1 MSLQLIPYILMNGRA
16 KEAIEFYQEALD
28 AKVLFQQTFREG
40 PTDTLS
46 MFKENELDYIAHS
59 ILKIGETQIMV
70 ADIIPELPFQ
80 NGNQVSICIT
90 TSDINLTKQLYE
102 NLKKDGKVIIELNK
116 IHFSPAWGMVTDK
129 FGVTFQLYTNRQ

>member
-16 KEAIEFYQEALD
+16 KEAIEFYQEALN
-28 AKVLFQQTFREG
+28 AKVLFQQTFGEG
-40 PTDTLS
+40 PKDTLT
-46 MFKENELDYIAHS
+46 MFNESELDYIAHS

-102 NLKKDGKVIIELNK
+102 NLKKEGKVIIELNK